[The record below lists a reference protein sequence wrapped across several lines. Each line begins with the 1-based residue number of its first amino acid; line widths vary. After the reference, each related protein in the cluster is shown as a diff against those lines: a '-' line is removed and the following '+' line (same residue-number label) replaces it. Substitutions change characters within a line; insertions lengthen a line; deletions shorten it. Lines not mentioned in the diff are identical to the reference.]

1 MWEYVCWCVPENH
14 AVFRI
19 LVIFVPERQF
29 GGRQVCKSP
38 LCGLDL
44 PWFPFLPLWILV
56 VVIFSSCC
64 CCFLK
69 GGGCYWWLCA
79 PDWRQWKSS
88 GVDLSQGMHSKD
100 LFLDSGQM
108 FAWCLRC
115 LATTCWNW
123 SFAPTTRESQST
135 MSSLSS
141 DRWINLHRFYLQ
153 DTRGCC
159 CILFSGHHSEEL
171 VHIFSNL
178 CKYNEHEHA
187 VIANTHW
194 CFTDHHHY

>member
-69 GGGCYWWLCA
+69 GGGVTGDCVLLIEGSEKVQGLIWAKACI
-79 PDWRQWKSS
+79 PRTSS
-88 GVDLSQGMHSKD
+88 LTVV
-100 LFLDSGQM
+100 
-108 FAWCLRC
+108 RC
-115 LATTCWNW
+115 LHGVWGAWLQLAETDHSLQLPGNPNPQCQAYHQTGESIYIDSTFKTHEAAVAFCLAVIIVRNW
-123 SFAPTTRESQST
+123 CTFSVTSAST
-135 MSSLSS
+135 MSMNML
-141 DRWINLHRFYLQ
+141 W
-153 DTRGCC
+153 
-159 CILFSGHHSEEL
+159 
-171 VHIFSNL
+171 
-178 CKYNEHEHA
+178 
-187 VIANTHW
+187 
-194 CFTDHHHY
+194 